1 MLGDRDRV
9 GSHKECR
16 GCRVLRTPWLSSR
29 QGRQARGQHWSS
41 VGAGEGRERL
51 LLEGFPF
58 LRRRL
63 RESLPGSPDDRGKRT
78 SGSRKSCCSGGGIPA
93 LMKSAHARGG
103 QRGWSLP
110 SPHARSR
117 TGLQLSQEQS
127 PTFILLC
134 VSVVWCSIWGTALLS
149 KCEQKGRIWGQLGLQ
164 SQVDLVEAR
173 ERQWCRW
180 SPRR

>member
-1 MLGDRDRV
+1 M
-9 GSHKECR
+9 
-16 GCRVLRTPWLSSR
+16 RTPWLSSR
-29 QGRQARGQHWSS
+29 QGRQARGQRWSS
-41 VGAGEGRERL
+41 VGGGEGRARL
-51 LLEGFPF
+51 LMEGFPF

-63 RESLPGSPDDRGKRT
+63 RESLPWSPDDRGKCT
-78 SGSRKSCCSGGGIPA
+78 SRSWKSCHSGGGIPA

-103 QRGWSLP
+103 QRGRLLP
-110 SPHARSR
+110 SPHTHSLS
-117 TGLQLSQEQS
+117 GLQPSQKQS

-134 VSVVWCSIWGTALLS
+134 VSVIWCRIWDTALLS

-173 ERQWCRW
+173 ERQGCRW